1 MVEDVL
7 VDRNMR
13 FSLEIMDEVCR
24 ELSTSDDRRSN
35 VRQHRK
41 PLEWGW
47 AYGSRNDLHCF
58 VQLPVNQLYM

>member
-7 VDRNMR
+7 MDRNMR

-24 ELSTSDDRRSN
+24 ELSTSDDRQSD
-35 VRQHRK
+35 VRHNGK

-47 AYGSRNDLHCF
+47 AYGSSNDSHCF
-58 VQLPVNQLYM
+58 IQLPVDQLYV